1 MFRFLL
7 LLFCLNV
14 SFVFAQQTLTFDQKK
29 KRYERLAVTFENA
42 DNAYRAGRIQSADSL
57 SRSYCEQCL
66 ALDTAT
72 LHHSFNYACM
82 LEVQAHYAAYCRLF
96 DKAIE
101 MENRVIALRC
111 ELLSDQEAVS
121 YGVREFLGVSYNEQG
136 LFHSYKGDY
145 AGAIEF
151 GSLAVET
158 FEAYGLQKSNHYPV
172 ALNNLAA
179 YHSSRAEKGDYEKAI
194 EMGERAL
201 SILKKNT
208 PAYAAALNSLIVYYS
223 QAGKNAQAEQ
233 TAQQALKAVAKIYG
247 GGSLEYAAL
256 LSNLSV
262 QYASM
267 NRYDRAVE
275 YGILSR
281 DLYRANADTLSL
293 PYARLLTNLA
303 AFHSNFENHEESI
316 ALLTEALPIIG
327 SIEGEGHVDYVRC
340 RADLSAAYNK
350 LGDSQKAEE
359 VSRASGGLTVEAV
372 SGSTD
377 RRMAYALS
385 KEAGVQ
391 AAAGNFERACELES
405 QAGEVFREYG
415 DSLSMAN
422 SFILR
427 SGYLNRMRRYEEAL
441 ELVQRAMPILKRN
454 GGVASLPQAYNNL
467 SIIHHYH
474 GDREKACEA
483 ALLAID
489 AYREQGDTLSS
500 FYAKALANLS
510 LYLSLQDSLS
520 LALSTTVRAIRVM
533 QNVLGE
539 NHPDNAPLFFNAA
552 HYSNLLHDSLAVA
565 EFYHKALRIQNQTI
579 RNSFSHK
586 TAHERETYWNTK
598 NYLYRVA
605 PTFAFM
611 NPRCDSLIADAYDA
625 KLFTNGLLLNSEINF
640 RKLLLQV
647 KDSVMLEKYNRL
659 DLLRREIEA
668 WQQENASES
677 AERLAAAEAEAEQLE
692 KELVVGCKEYG
703 DFMTNLSTGWRDVA
717 ASLSE
722 NDLAVEFVS
731 LHVSGLGET
740 YAALM
745 LRKDAPCPVMRIL
758 FSDYDLRKL
767 RYGNADFFAAMKTH
781 KGLNAIYRDTLLTR
795 LVWQPV
801 LDYMP
806 NVRRIYF
813 SPSGLLHQFAIECLP
828 LDSTQVMSDLYACH
842 RLSSTARLCEKRS
855 EENALHRAAVFGG
868 LDYNTDLA
876 TLIALRE
883 RREWEEEERF
893 ISSLADDEAFDLA
906 ALEPTDSLL
915 TRSGYGYLPGTL
927 TEAEQI
933 GELLMQ
939 ENVPT
944 LMRLGQS
951 GTEESFKALGGRDYS
966 LIHIATHGF
975 YHTVSAASAGGA
987 QTASGDEQGS
997 SDSGLNSC
1005 GLLLSGANT
1014 ILAEKNRP
1022 HEVEDGVL
1030 TAREISTLDLRKVD
1044 LVVLSACKTGV
1055 GEVREDGVFGLQRGF
1070 KKAGVRSLIM
1080 SLWDVNDAATQQM
1093 MSSFYEGLTQGLSL
1107 QGAFSKARREMR
1119 QNGFDDPVSWAAF
1132 VILDGMD

>member
-1 MFRFLL
+1 MPRLLL
-7 LLFCLNV
+7 LLFWLCV
-14 SFVFAQQTLTFDQKK
+14 SFASAQQTLTFDQRKK
-29 KRYERLAVTFENA
+29 FYERLAVTFENA

-57 SRSYCEQCL
+57 SRSYCQQCL

-72 LHHSFNYACM
+72 LHHSFNYAYM

-101 MENRVIALRC
+101 TENRVIALRC
-111 ELLSDQEAVS
+111 ELLSDNEAVAF
-121 YGVREFLGVSYNEQG
+121 GVREFLGVSFNEQA

-145 AGAIEF
+145 AGAIDF
-151 GSLAVET
+151 GSQAVET
-158 FEAYGLQKSNHYPV
+158 FEIYGLQNVSHYPV
-172 ALNNLAA
+172 ALSNLAA
-179 YHSSRAEKGDYEKAI
+179 YYSSRAEKGDYEKAI

-201 SILKKNT
+201 TILKKNT
-208 PAYAAALNSLIVYYS
+208 PAYANALNSLIVYYS
-223 QAGKNAQAEQ
+223 QAGQTAKAEQ
-233 TAQQALKAVAKIYG
+233 TAALALKAAEKIYG
-247 GGSLEYAAL
+247 SGSLEYATL

-275 YGILSR
+275 YAVLSR

-303 AFHSNFENHEESI
+303 TFHSNLENHEESI
-316 ALLTEALPIIG
+316 ALLTEALPII
-327 SIEGEGHVDYVRC
+327 SRIEGEGHVDYVRC

-350 LGDSQKAEE
+350 LGDTQKAEE
-359 VSRASGGLTVEAV
+359 VSRASGGLSVEAV
-372 SGSTD
+372 SGTTD
-377 RRMAYALS
+377 LRMAYALS
-385 KEAGVQ
+385 KEAGIQ
-391 AAAGNFERACELES
+391 AAAGNFLRACELEN
-405 QAGEVFREYG
+405 QAGEVFRERG
-415 DSLSMAN
+415 DSLALAN

-427 SGYLNRMRRYEEAL
+427 SGYLNRMRRFDEAL
-441 ELVQRAMPILKRN
+441 DLVHCAMPILKRN
-454 GGVASLPQAYNNL
+454 GGDASLPQAYNNL
-467 SIIHHYH
+467 SIIHYH
-474 GDREKACEA
+474 NGDNAKACEA

-500 FYAKALANLS
+500 FYAKTLANLS

-520 LALSTTVRAIRVM
+520 LALSTTVRAIQVM
-533 QNVLGE
+533 QRVLGE

-552 HYSNLLHDSLAVA
+552 HYGNLLRDSLAVA
-565 EFYHKALRIQNQTI
+565 DFYHKALRIQNRAI
-579 RNSFSHK
+579 RNNFSHK

-605 PTFAFM
+605 PTFAYM

-668 WQQENASES
+668 GQQENASES
-677 AERLAAAEAEAEQLE
+677 AARLAAAEQEAEQLE

-703 DFMTNLSTGWRDVA
+703 DFMANLSTGWRDVA

-731 LHVSGLGET
+731 LHVGGLGTT

-758 FSDYDLRKL
+758 FSDYDLRQL
-767 RYGNADFFAAMKTH
+767 RYGDADFFAAVKTR
-781 KGLNAIYRDTLLTR
+781 KGLNAVYRDTALTR

-813 SPSGLLHQFAIECLP
+813 SPSGLLHQFAVEYLP
-828 LDSTQVMSDLYACH
+828 LDSTRIMSDLYGCH
-842 RLSSTARLCEKRS
+842 RLSSTARLCEKRT
-855 EENALHRAAVFGG
+855 EENTLHRAVVFGG
-868 LDYNTDLA
+868 LNYNTELS
-876 TLIALRE
+876 TLISLRQ

-893 ISSLADDEAFDLA
+893 ILSLADDEAYDLA
-906 ALEPTDSLL
+906 ANEPTDSLL

-944 LMRLGQS
+944 LMRLGEY

-966 LIHIATHGF
+966 LMHIATHGF
-975 YHTVSAASAGGA
+975 YHTASSATADGA

-1014 ILAEKNRP
+1014 ILAAPERP
-1022 HEVEDGVL
+1022 KEVEDGVL
-1030 TAREISTLDLRKVD
+1030 TAREISTLDFRKVG

-1080 SLWDVNDAATQQM
+1080 SLWDVNDAATQRM
-1093 MSSFYEGLTQGLSL
+1093 MSSFYEGLTQRISL
-1107 QGAFSKARREMR
+1107 HEAFSKARREMR
-1119 QNGFDDPVSWAAF
+1119 HNGFDDPVSWAAF
-1132 VILDGMD
+1132 IIL